1 MDTQVP
7 TSEIQRSNRKLD
19 QLEINFNKKPTLL
32 ENFSLEDIFRLS
44 FFSAGRMEKVV
55 PGERLQRAGSIG
67 IRQDEVNSP
76 PPQLQLELHFS

>member
-19 QLEINFNKKPTLL
+19 QLEINFNKKLTLL

-44 FFSAGRMEKVV
+44 SFSAVLN
-55 PGERLQRAGSIG
+55 GEG
-67 IRQDEVNSP
+67 
-76 PPQLQLELHFS
+76 LEALA